1 MMLPNP
7 CDICEHQSAK
17 CVNGNYMCQA
27 WKYYIRVNWAESCD
41 PFRRMAERKKGGAT
55 QWP

>member
-1 MMLPNP
+1 MLPNP

-27 WKYYIRVNWAESCD
+27 WKYYIRVNWAEICG
-41 PFRRMAERKKGGAT
+41 PFRRMAERKKGGTT

>member
-1 MMLPNP
+1 MLPNP

>member
-1 MMLPNP
+1 MLPNP

-27 WKYYIRVNWAESCD
+27 WKYYIRVNWAAVCD
-41 PFRRMAERKKGGAT
+41 QFRRMAERKKGGAT